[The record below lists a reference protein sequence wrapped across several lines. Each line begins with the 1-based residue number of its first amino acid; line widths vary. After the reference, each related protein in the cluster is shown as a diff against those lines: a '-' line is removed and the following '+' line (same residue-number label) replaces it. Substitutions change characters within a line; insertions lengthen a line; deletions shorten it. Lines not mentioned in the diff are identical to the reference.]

1 MSVPSSNPSADA
13 NSDAITSTVCCKLC
27 LIKGLSF
34 EACRR
39 SKNNF
44 SRHLN
49 TEHNKK
55 PVKRKKFY
63 YVFKS
68 DGTPNI
74 PPMELFANH
83 ALKTGYAKGKK
94 AHEDAKN
101 GGDDKK
107 AKKQWKSEL
116 CLSETTKHLNKIK
129 DNDVDG
135 KKDNNNQH
143 TQQIVHHVPNDLN
156 RSSQSNL
163 LDPSVLNNIPSSLH
177 PLVDMLKQNLLK
189 TQQLQDTLDQFTR
202 KQIECTDVKTFVKIF
217 GNDIYVLEFY
227 IPHSL
232 AGCIWFICANHRT
245 AFNVY
250 APTSVLGAF
259 NGSNKL
265 DWCGGSVLH
274 KSNVD
279 WRTVRNSASIH
290 LKTCSQSNK
299 KIIKQST
306 KDKEIKAIQQQV
318 RIVLRGL
325 ETYKGDQW
333 YYTECIERK
342 ASGLLLA
349 DKRFAHQY
357 SKAIKRRFM
366 VPKILGEHKQLLNT
380 IKPSTKQ
387 PTPFGYSTD
396 KMTINR
402 ITYGPMVLWMID
414 DTAWL
419 MINFMD

>member
-143 TQQIVHHVPNDLN
+143 TQQIVHHALMM
-156 RSSQSNL
+156 R
-163 LDPSVLNNIPSSLH
+163 
-177 PLVDMLKQNLLK
+177 
-189 TQQLQDTLDQFTR
+189 
-202 KQIECTDVKTFVKIF
+202 
-217 GNDIYVLEFY
+217 
-227 IPHSL
+227 
-232 AGCIWFICANHRT
+232 A
-245 AFNVY
+245 
-250 APTSVLGAF
+250 
-259 NGSNKL
+259 
-265 DWCGGSVLH
+265 
-274 KSNVD
+274 
-279 WRTVRNSASIH
+279 
-290 LKTCSQSNK
+290 
-299 KIIKQST
+299 
-306 KDKEIKAIQQQV
+306 
-318 RIVLRGL
+318 
-325 ETYKGDQW
+325 
-333 YYTECIERK
+333 
-342 ASGLLLA
+342 LLLHCHG
-349 DKRFAHQY
+349 KGSQWHLHW
-357 SKAIKRRFM
+357 RRKKTM
-366 VPKILGEHKQLLNT
+366 SLT
-380 IKPSTKQ
+380 
-387 PTPFGYSTD
+387 
-396 KMTINR
+396 R
-402 ITYGPMVLWMID
+402 ITTLKED
-414 DTAWL
+414 DSIIL
-419 MINFMD
+419 IQIIRIQMHD

>member
-217 GNDIYVLEFY
+217 GNDIYVLE
-227 IPHSL
+227 IDSKRVL
-232 AGCIWFICANHRT
+232 QT
-245 AFNVY
+245 AQEMK
-250 APTSVLGAF
+250 A
-259 NGSNKL
+259 
-265 DWCGGSVLH
+265 
-274 KSNVD
+274 
-279 WRTVRNSASIH
+279 
-290 LKTCSQSNK
+290 
-299 KIIKQST
+299 
-306 KDKEIKAIQQQV
+306 EIDYQ
-318 RIVLRGL
+318 
-325 ETYKGDQW
+325 
-333 YYTECIERK
+333 IERQDITSFQIRNK
-342 ASGLLLA
+342 NQSLFKHLSTISFDGNAKEWMFKGTLALSLKRYKSTNPPNFCSVCGRGKWFAALVQCCNCDSLIHVNAACSKLIVSKELQSKVKNLACDECRQSKPELLDLPIFE
-349 DKRFAHQY
+349 KKKELKKKE
-357 SKAIKRRFM
+357 SKPNKGNLNLNP
-366 VPKILGEHKQLLNT
+366 PKKCKKKKKKKQ
-380 IKPSTKQ
+380 
-387 PTPFGYSTD
+387 
-396 KMTINR
+396 
-402 ITYGPMVLWMID
+402 
-414 DTAWL
+414 A
-419 MINFMD
+419 